1 MRNVKRKRG
10 SWKRIK
16 MTNFINIFSK
26 FMIIGLLIWLCVEL
40 ETTIK
45 QNQDANWC
53 SEEIST
59 MRNQLSDLWFYN
71 QLDKVDIISE

>member
-1 MRNVKRKRG
+1 VEILQVFMQIFEKE
-10 SWKRIK
+10 
-16 MTNFINIFSK
+16 MTNFLNIFSK
-26 FMIIGLLIWLCVEL
+26 FMIVGLLIWLCVEL

>member
-1 MRNVKRKRG
+1 MQIFEKE
-10 SWKRIK
+10 
-16 MTNFINIFSK
+16 MTNFLNIFSK
-26 FMIIGLLIWLCVEL
+26 FMIVGLLIWLCVEL

-59 MRNQLSDLWFYN
+59 MRNQLADIWWQYG
-71 QLDKVDIISE
+71 LDEVDVSHE